1 MSVQVK
7 FIGICTH
14 LDNVNGKHRVVLV
27 HAEHGAYINTR
38 SIPPHIPK
46 LRVKSGDII
55 SEPAGPI
62 EGLKDLGIDGEWRE
76 WQLCGAELMM
86 ENPKGQ
92 STEPEPSYGDVP
104 KLSALTK
111 QAPGLSAEVTVKG
124 QAACYF
130 DIEGG
135 RMSSDSTEHGAIY
148 AIWNED
154 SNERPVLRV
163 TPFWNRDSIT
173 LIPLRDGAQIE
184 ITHTGKQQGDSP
196 YDFLLH
202 YCILNDV
209 PGDAKVPDENQKLNM
224 PKNPNDIT
232 MGCSNSGYP

>member
-1 MSVQVK
+1 MSVQVQ

-27 HAEHGAYINTR
+27 HAEHGAFINTR
-38 SIPPHIPK
+38 AIPPHIPK
-46 LRVKSGDII
+46 LRIRTSDI
-55 SEPAGPI
+55 AGELPGRI
-62 EGLKDLGIDGEWRE
+62 EGLKDLGIADGWHE
-76 WQLCGAELMM
+76 WQLCGVELTL

-92 STEPEPSYGDVP
+92 SVERHDEVP
-104 KLSALTK
+104 KLSTLTAK
-111 QAPGLSAEVTVKG
+111 APGLSPEVTAKG
-124 QAACYF
+124 QAACYVDF
-130 DIEGG
+130 EGG
-135 RMSSDSTEHGAIY
+135 RLSSDATEHGAIY

-163 TPFWNRDSIT
+163 KPFWDRDSIT
-173 LIPLRDGAQIE
+173 LIPLNDGAEIE
-184 ITHTGKQQGDSP
+184 ITHTGRQQGDSP

-209 PGDAKVPDENQKLNM
+209 PDDAKVPDENQKLTMNR
-224 PKNPNDIT
+224 NPNDIS